1 MISFICL
8 WIRFSYQLKY
18 VITRKLNFGTE
29 MQFNWIFFGQNDR
42 KSHFFIK
49 MGQTLLWYIDIF
61 QKILIK
67 KFTDNVGHW
76 IPDISSD
83 YAIKV
88 KTTSFSKLFFS
99 SFNTST
105 SALASNTEHR
115 TLNHCIWGSFWPTH
129 LICALMVPHNIRHER
144 L

>member
-1 MISFICL
+1 LISFICL
-8 WIRFSYQLKY
+8 WIWFSYQLKY
-18 VITRKLNFGTE
+18 VITRKLNFGRE
-29 MQFNWIFFGQNDR
+29 MQFNWIFFGQNER

-49 MGQTLLWYIDIF
+49 MGQKLLWYIDRF

-67 KFTDNVGHW
+67 NFTDNLGHW

-88 KTTSFSKLFFS
+88 KTTSFSKFFFS

-115 TLNHCIWGSFWPTH
+115 TLNHWIWGLVWPTY
-129 LICALMVPHNIRHER
+129 LICALMVPRNICHER
-144 L
+144 I

>member
-1 MISFICL
+1 MCL
-8 WIRFSYQLKY
+8 WIRFSWLKY
-18 VITRKLNFGTE
+18 VITRKFNFGTE

-49 MGQTLLWYIDIF
+49 MGHKLLWYIDIF

-67 KFTDNVGHW
+67 NITDNLGHW

-83 YAIKV
+83 YAIKL
-88 KTTSFSKLFFS
+88 KATSFSKFFFS

-115 TLNHCIWGSFWPTH
+115 TLNHWIWGLVWPTH
-129 LICALMVPHNIRHER
+129 LICALMVPHNICHER
-144 L
+144 I